1 MALSLPVLDDR
12 DYEQLRRQLVSE
24 LPRVAAD
31 YTDHNP
37 ADPGI
42 AVLELLAAM
51 AEMILYRMD
60 QIPEPVSRNFLRM
73 VVERPEPVT
82 VDLRFTRQA
91 PATGLLTVP
100 AGTRVGGPATSEVFE
115 TVREG
120 RFLPGELTITVPAR
134 HLEEVLPAGDL
145 GDLGASD
152 GSADQSFE
160 LLPLT
165 ATAAG
170 TRPILLD
177 PARQGSALYNPN
189 PEVEVGGR
197 RWRYAQDLL
206 EVGEEPVFT
215 VEWLSYRLRFGD
227 GVRGVIPPTGEP
239 IHCRRFQVVRGK
251 EVQVAAGTLTE
262 VRQTRAPLAVLPAAA
277 TPLLPPH
284 LNHDAI
290 RGLLIA
296 DGLLTATQR
305 DALLAIPSPP
315 VDYRQAV
322 ETLFAASNLAVVN
335 PEDASGGR
343 FLFDLNSAAD
353 AGLRVLT
360 QVERAIT
367 PEDFE
372 RLADAFNEQNGVA
385 GTPRIRRLLARRLDD
400 LGTLAVMVIPDDP
413 ANRWPVPTAALKR
426 TVYRFLDRR
435 RPITTRLLIGDP
447 QYRSIRVQ
455 ARIVAR
461 RNTDT
466 AALQRRAA
474 DTLNQFFDP
483 LAGFTGAGWPLG
495 RSVYRSEVFE
505 QLSRLDDV
513 AYIEAALLDGGAED
527 YVELRPLE
535 LPRILVAA
543 ADLTFP
549 GART

>member
-12 DYEQLRRQLVSE
+12 DYEQLRRQLVGE
-24 LPRVAAD
+24 LPQIAAD

-60 QIPEPVSRNFLRM
+60 QIPERVSQNFLKL
-73 VVERPEPVT
+73 VVDRPEPIT
-82 VDLRFTRQA
+82 VELRFTRGA
-91 PATGLLTVP
+91 PATDPLTVP
-100 AGTRVGGPATSEVFE
+100 AGTRVGGPAPSEVFE
-115 TVREG
+115 TVREA
-120 RFLPGELTITVPAR
+120 RILPGELAVTALGR
-134 HLEEVLPAGDL
+134 HLEEIVPPDNL
-145 GDLGASD
+145 GESD
-152 GSADQSFE
+152 GSAGQSFE

-165 ATAAG
+165 ATTAG
-170 TRPILLD
+170 THPILLD

-189 PEVEVGGR
+189 PEVEVGGQ
-197 RWRYAQDLL
+197 RWRYVQDLL
-206 EVGEEPVFT
+206 EVGAEPVFT

-227 GVRGVIPPTGEP
+227 GIRGLIPPAKEA
-239 IHCRRFQVVRGK
+239 IRCRRLQVVRGK
-251 EVQVAAGTLTE
+251 KIQVAAGTLTE
-262 VRQTRAPLAVLPAAA
+262 VRQTRAPLSSLPAGTVLP
-277 TPLLPPH
+277 PN

-290 RGLLIA
+290 RGLLFV
-296 DGLLTATQR
+296 DGMLNVTQR

-315 VDYRQAV
+315 EDYRQAV
-322 ETLFAASNLAVVN
+322 ETLFAASNLTVVN
-335 PEDASGGR
+335 PEDAIGGR

-353 AGLRVLT
+353 AGLRALT

-372 RLADAFNEQNGVA
+372 MLADAFNEQNGEEGA
-385 GTPRIRRLLARRLDD
+385 PPRIRRLLARRLDD
-400 LGTLAVMVIPDDP
+400 LGTLAVMVIPHDP
-413 ANRWPVPTAALKR
+413 TNRWPVPTEVLKR

-447 QYRSIRVQ
+447 QYHPISVQ
-455 ARIVAR
+455 ARIAAR

-466 AALQRRAA
+466 SALQRRAA
-474 DTLNQFFDP
+474 DAVNQFFDP

-505 QLSRLDDV
+505 QLSRLDEV
-513 AYIEAALLDGGAED
+513 AYVEAVLLDGGAGD
-527 YVELRPLE
+527 YVELLPLE

-543 ADLTFP
+543 ADITIERV
-549 GART
+549 RT